1 MFTRAEVKC
10 PNSYL
15 FIDVGWRLNASVHLN
30 SYRCYAVVG
39 LLIIHVAIMIFKF
52 KILPLQAAR
61 AAVMSAS
68 FRIPAKAILSEKRT
82 KIKEKNDS
90 IRL

>member
-1 MFTRAEVKC
+1 
-10 PNSYL
+10 
-15 FIDVGWRLNASVHLN
+15 
-30 SYRCYAVVG
+30 
-39 LLIIHVAIMIFKF
+39 
-52 KILPLQAAR
+52 
-61 AAVMSAS
+61 VMSAS